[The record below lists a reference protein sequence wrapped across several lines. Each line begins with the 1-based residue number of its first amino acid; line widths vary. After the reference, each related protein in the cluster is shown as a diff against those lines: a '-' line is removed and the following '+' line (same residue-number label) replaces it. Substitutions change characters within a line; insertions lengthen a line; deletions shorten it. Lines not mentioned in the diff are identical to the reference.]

1 MDYLTKCKIE
11 SSSEYNDGWT
21 RKHYEK
27 EIKLHQKKLDQV
39 VKENKYSASW
49 ENEIHNVESAEEL
62 FEVLDEISQ
71 AKSTNKAEESYQ
83 NAVKDILEASKSLNL
98 L

>member
-21 RKHYEK
+21 RQHYQK
-27 EIKLHQKKLDQV
+27 ELRRHQKKLDEV
-39 VKENKYSASW
+39 VKETKYSASW
-49 ENEIHNVESAEEL
+49 ENEIHNVESSEEL
-62 FEVLDEISQ
+62 FEVLTEISE
-71 AKSTNKAEESYQ
+71 AKPTNKAEENYQ
-83 NAVKDILEASKSLNL
+83 NAVKDILEASKTLNL